1 MGKVDHLRKRVEPF
15 AVLYWA
21 LGIVLANTRPYP
33 PSHPTAVHK
42 ACPFMVIVG
51 SILNKDAWA
60 PPHFLYLGIYFL
72 SMVEVES
79 IFTGNLLIQQID
91 LAPE

>member
-1 MGKVDHLRKRVEPF
+1 MDNVDRLLNMIEPF

-21 LGIVLANTRPYP
+21 LGIVLVKTWPYP

-42 ACPFMVIVG
+42 ACPNMVIVG
-51 SILNKDAWA
+51 SILNKDALA

-79 IFTGNLLIQQID
+79 IFKGNLLIQEID